1 MIEPIRETTKSA
13 GTPRLPVGVYRTD
26 CGSDI
31 LVRHKAGFTLEYS
44 AIAVQD
50 CKCQPKQRGLLC
62 LIAMAAAFI
71 RKGKIQAAAS
81 VEVVVCRLVEY
92 TYFGVYIVG
101 VQESSIL
108 LR

>member
-26 CGSDI
+26 CCGSDI

-62 LIAMAAAFI
+62 LIAMAVAFI

-81 VEVVVCRLVEY
+81 VEVVVCRLVTSSS
-92 TYFGVYIVG
+92 TYVRIRISVC
-101 VQESSIL
+101 I
-108 LR
+108 